1 VSTPIEETI
10 EARIHGRYLV
20 SKGTSIDGP
29 LLVGFHG
36 YGERAEEE
44 LARLRATPGIDE
56 WTVLSIEGLHH
67 FYRRG
72 FSEVVASWMT
82 RQNREEAIA
91 DNIAYV
97 SSVIQ
102 RVASEMSAEAPLVL
116 TGFSQGV
123 AMAFRAAASLDR
135 PVRAVVACG
144 GDTPPELDASA
155 LGWIQSVLLGRGV
168 RDELYS
174 AEKVVADERRLRDA
188 GVAVE
193 VATFD
198 AAHEWTP
205 EFSGICGRFLKNISR
220 G

>member
-1 VSTPIEETI
+1 VSTAFEQTI

-20 SKGTSIDGP
+20 SNGTGTDG
-29 LLVGFHG
+29 LLLGFHG
-36 YGERAEEE
+36 YAERAEDQMS
-44 LARLRATPGIDE
+44 RLRAMHGIDG
-56 WTVLSIEGLHH
+56 WKIVSIEGLHH

-97 SSVIQ
+97 LSVIQ
-102 RVASEMSAEAPLVL
+102 RVTLNMPAEAPVVL

-123 AMAFRAAASLDR
+123 AMAFRAAANLNR
-135 PVRAVVACG
+135 PTRVIACG
-144 GDTPPELDASA
+144 GETPPELDTST
-155 LGWIQSVLLGRGV
+155 LSRFRSVLIGRGV

-174 AEKVVADERRLRDA
+174 AEKVASDERRLRAA
-188 GVAVE
+188 GIAVE
-193 VATFD
+193 VAMFD

-205 EFSGICGRFLKNISR
+205 EFAGICARFL